1 MFISSLWDKKNKQ
14 TNNQNTL
21 LKGMLERIHFY
32 SHSHH
37 IEIIEKW
44 LLPDILEPISIH
56 YLPYYDFK
64 VPYLFY
70 MVLKKI
76 NKKSLL
82 IFVLFLLRKAPYKS
96 LWTGSFNLTSSV
108 ELKLKMLLSKTVSL
122 C

>member
-1 MFISSLWDKKNKQ
+1 MFISSLWDRKNKQ

-37 IEIIEKW
+37 IEFIEKW

-76 NKKSLL
+76 NKKIAVNFCI
-82 IFVLFLLRKAPYKS
+82 IFI
-96 LWTGSFNLTSSV
+96 TQSSIQV
-108 ELKLKMLLSKTVSL
+108 TLNRQF
-122 C
+122 

>member
-1 MFISSLWDKKNKQ
+1 MFISSLWKKDKQ
-14 TNNQNTL
+14 TNKQNTL

-44 LLPDILEPISIH
+44 LLPDILEPISIN
-56 YLPYYDFK
+56 YFPYYDFK

-76 NKKSLL
+76 IKKITVNFCI
-82 IFVLFLLRKAPYKS
+82 IFI
-96 LWTGSFNLTSSV
+96 TQSSIQV
-108 ELKLKMLLSKTVSL
+108 TLNRQL
-122 C
+122 

>member
-14 TNNQNTL
+14 ANNQNTL

-44 LLPDILEPISIH
+44 LLPDILEPISIN
-56 YLPYYDFK
+56 YFPYYDFK

-76 NKKSLL
+76 IKKSLL
-82 IFVLFLLRKAPYKS
+82 IFVLFLLHKAPYKS
-96 LWTGSFNLTSSV
+96 LWTGSFNFTSSV